1 MDRDS
6 HQKALAANATGSSLS
21 SVHLAPPSYPPAHYE
36 TDSDEGF
43 DEDWADEFPLYSK
56 SSGVQYLPYKPSNP
70 INTSSSSLPTDSLD
84 LSTLQAFPVISLVE
98 APGLGASPSA
108 SSASSPSEAM
118 TSVAFSKAQERQ
130 GVPFSSNDS
139 VSSNSPTQTLPP
151 FVPPWISSFTRPI
164 ADNAVANT
172 EIDSSLSTASLETK
186 HPPTHKTLTSSTPQN
201 AEKQSVSTSSNLASQ
216 AGTYNAK
223 ASGGRSLESLGEA
236 VRQIAKATDFT
247 HLEPGSQR
255 NKDSVL
261 HYFVATHESEEIL
274 DQYLTGIIQAFL
286 ETPTSI
292 NANTSE
298 DPSVIRSRF
307 GQFKVPRSGDY
318 GTALEEYL
326 FTVKANVIDKA
337 TRVSSPRMIGHMT
350 SALPYFHR
358 PLARLLTALNQ
369 NVVKLETAM
378 TMTYLER
385 ETIAMLHR
393 EFFRRSNTFYDHHM
407 HAFDRSL
414 GVFTSGGTIANI
426 TAMWTARNKALKAD
440 HEAAVAAAKKDGKR
454 AKAFRG
460 VDKEGLFKALMQ
472 FGYKGA
478 VIIGSALMHYSFKK
492 AADLLGIGD
501 EGLCLIP
508 TDKEFRMRTDL
519 LEAKVKEF
527 KANKFLIIAIVGI
540 AGTTETGSIDNLSR
554 INSIAKE
561 HKIHFH
567 VDAAWGGPLIFSR
580 EHQSKLH
587 GIAEADTI
595 TIDGHKQLY
604 TPMGLGLVL
613 FRNPTDA
620 SHIRKSASYVIRHD
634 SPDLGKFTLEGSRP
648 ATSLH
653 LHASLHLLGRDGV
666 ESLVTRSATLVRQMA
681 ARLRTHPKGCFQT
694 LHEPS
699 TNILLYR
706 YIPARLRYKVAAM
719 APLEPEEDEEISDAT
734 RRIQNRQ
741 AREGVAGFV
750 SRTSVGLPDPSFGD
764 ILVRPFSVLHSR
776 ASTSSTSTSPDR
788 TTAPNTRRRSP
799 ATTPVLQAAALRMA
813 TCEDDEEDEE
823 ILGAPPLRRVDAFRV
838 VIANPLTK
846 WEDVEAVIAEQLL
859 IGETV
864 EAEMAIE
871 KPRGVTEKVSMWI
884 GWPFDM

>member
-1 MDRDS
+1 M
-6 HQKALAANATGSSLS
+6 
-21 SVHLAPPSYPPAHYE
+21 
-36 TDSDEGF
+36 
-43 DEDWADEFPLYSK
+43 
-56 SSGVQYLPYKPSNP
+56 
-70 INTSSSSLPTDSLD
+70 
-84 LSTLQAFPVISLVE
+84 
-98 APGLGASPSA
+98 
-108 SSASSPSEAM
+108 
-118 TSVAFSKAQERQ
+118 
-130 GVPFSSNDS
+130 
-139 VSSNSPTQTLPP
+139 
-151 FVPPWISSFTRPI
+151 
-164 ADNAVANT
+164 
-172 EIDSSLSTASLETK
+172 
-186 HPPTHKTLTSSTPQN
+186 
-201 AEKQSVSTSSNLASQ
+201 
-216 AGTYNAK
+216 
-223 ASGGRSLESLGEA
+223 SLESLGEA
-236 VRQIAKATDFT
+236 VRKIARETDFT

-261 HYFVATHESEEIL
+261 HYFVAHTRAKGSWTNIL
-274 DQYLTGIIQAFL
+274 PALFK
-286 ETPTSI
+286 
-292 NANTSE
+292 
-298 DPSVIRSRF
+298 
-307 GQFKVPRSGDY
+307 FKVPHSGEY
-318 GTALEEYL
+318 GTTLEEYL
-326 FTVKANVIDKA
+326 FAVKANVIDKA
-337 TRVSSPRMIGHMT
+337 TRVSSPRMIGHM
-350 SALPYFHR
+350 LFHTF
-358 PLARLLTALNQ
+358 TAPCETPHWLNQ

-440 HEAAVAAAKKDGKR
+440 VDASIVDGK
-454 AKAFRG
+454 KKKSFRG
-460 VDKEGLFKALMQ
+460 VEKEGLFKALLK
-472 FGYKGA
+472 FGYMGA
-478 VIIGSALMHYSFKK
+478 VIIGSSLMHYSFKK

-508 TDKEFRMRTDL
+508 TDKDFRMRMDIL
-519 LEAKVKEF
+519 DQKVKEF
-527 KANKFLIIAIVGI
+527 KAKKILIIAIVGI

-554 INSIAKE
+554 ISTIARE

-580 EHQSKLH
+580 EHRNKLL

-604 TPMGLGLVL
+604 TPMGLGLIL
-613 FRNPTDA
+613 FRNPQDA

-681 ARLRTHPKGCFQT
+681 ARLRTHPLGCFQT

-706 YIPARLRYKVAAM
+706 YIPKRLRHKVAAM
-719 APLEPEEDEEISDAT
+719 APLEMEEDEEISDVT

-741 AREGVAGFV
+741 AREEIKSWYYFVLYVYGGVPDRGVAG
-750 SRTSVGLPDPSFGD
+750 G
-764 ILVRPFSVLHSR
+764 
-776 ASTSSTSTSPDR
+776 
-788 TTAPNTRRRSP
+788 RRKSP
-799 ATTPVLQAAALRMA
+799 AGTPTLLAASLRLG
-813 TCEDDEEDEE
+813 ESEEEE
-823 ILGAPPLRRVDAFRV
+823 ENEEEGTPISVQRRVDAFRV

-846 WEDVEAVIAEQLL
+846 WEDVEAVIAEQLV
-859 IGETV
+859 IGEII

-871 KPRGVTEKVSMWI
+871 RPQMGSEKVNMWA